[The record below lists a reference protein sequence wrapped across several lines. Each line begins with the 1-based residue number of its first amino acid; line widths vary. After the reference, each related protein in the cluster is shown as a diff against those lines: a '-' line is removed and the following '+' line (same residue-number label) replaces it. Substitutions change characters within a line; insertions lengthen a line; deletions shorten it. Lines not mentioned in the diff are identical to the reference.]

1 MALQPN
7 AAPASRQP
15 QAFGVKEQ
23 RPDGLEPSVFRK
35 NAENRYCY
43 DKNEYSGKDSFFPLK
58 GKKQIVSSKKEK

>member
-23 RPDGLEPSVFRK
+23 RPDGLEPKISSLAHMTFPFGGRHAALGWGARP
-35 NAENRYCY
+35 AE
-43 DKNEYSGKDSFFPLK
+43 
-58 GKKQIVSSKKEK
+58 I